1 MLCRS
6 PDKMKH
12 VKSIKPWQPHVVATY
27 RRRIV
32 KLLIAHD
39 HMADVEPW
47 LQELKRVQ
55 FAVSAEVVQTSETF
69 SARLREP
76 GV

>member
-1 MLCRS
+1 MPQPQQNETGQVHHALAARS
-6 PDKMKH
+6 
-12 VKSIKPWQPHVVATY
+12 VATY

-39 HMADVEPW
+39 HAADVEPW

-55 FAVSAEVVQTSETF
+55 FAVSAEVVQTPETF
-69 SARLREP
+69 AARLRTQA
-76 GV
+76 V